1 MIEVNE
7 VRNDYNELYRCLM
20 MYTWNIS
27 MIRALADLEVSCHT
41 SCNDVDDIRR
51 NLDSVHYEAFRIC
64 SEDDE
69 LNDAFEKFYSDI
81 ESQDS
86 TYLKLDRVEEVIQI

>member
-1 MIEVNE
+1 
-7 VRNDYNELYRCLM
+7 
-20 MYTWNIS
+20 

-51 NLDSVHYEAFRIC
+51 CLDRVHYETVSVC
-64 SEDDE
+64 KDDDE
-69 LNDAFEKFYSDI
+69 LNDSFDKFYSDI

-86 TYLKLDRVEEVIQI
+86 TYLKLDRVEEVKQI

>member
-7 VRNDYNELYRCLM
+7 VRNDYNDLYRCLM
-20 MYTWNIS
+20 MYTWNLS

-51 NLDSVHYEAFRIC
+51 CLDRVHYEAVSVC
-64 SEDDE
+64 KDDDD
-69 LNDAFEKFYSDI
+69 LNASFDKFYSDI

-86 TYLKLDRVEEVIQI
+86 TYLKLDRVKEVNQL